1 MQTVRALWGTLLC
14 TYLIA
19 GAVDAARAQDVPA
32 SRVAPAPSQVEPPA
46 LPSSPR
52 AAPQTPGITP
62 PEAPAFPQGAEK
74 LSFVLLGFDIE
85 GEFDEF
91 VAAKREL
98 AAPLIGKRVTVAQ
111 IFDFATKLQAAYVGA
126 GYLLAR
132 VVVAPQELNEKA
144 RVKIQVIDE
153 FIERLEVE
161 ALPAFVRGR
170 VAAVL
175 QPLLHK
181 RHLLQRELERRLLIA
196 SDTPGLDLRTTFAA
210 GEEIGG
216 SVLILAGP
224 YRAITASA
232 YIDNAMPRVYGTT
245 QTVALLGFNSVLG
258 LGERISVSATGLPVR
273 NFGTEFP
280 TRRFVQAAFAMPLG
294 IDGLKFFA
302 ATTDG
307 RTTPV
312 VVPEAATQGVF
323 RQTNVVLGYD
333 AVKLRDFQLTLS
345 GRLDLTYERIHSIVF
360 NPPISLSLDQVRP
373 VRASIDGNWR
383 LRDTD
388 TNIVF
393 GATVSRGLNALGSA
407 HHR

>member
-144 RVKIQVIDE
+144 RVKIQVIDG

-196 SDTPGLDLRTTFAA
+196 SDTPGLDLRTTGRAVSCDHGQRLHRQRDAA
-210 GEEIGG
+210 G
-216 SVLILAGP
+216 LRHHADR
-224 YRAITASA
+224 RA
-232 YIDNAMPRVYGTT
+232 PRL
-245 QTVALLGFNSVLG
+245 QQCAG
-258 LGERISVSATGLPVR
+258 LGGTDLRIGHRVA
-273 NFGTEFP
+273 
-280 TRRFVQAAFAMPLG
+280 
-294 IDGLKFFA
+294 
-302 ATTDG
+302 
-307 RTTPV
+307 
-312 VVPEAATQGVF
+312 
-323 RQTNVVLGYD
+323 
-333 AVKLRDFQLTLS
+333 
-345 GRLDLTYERIHSIVF
+345 
-360 NPPISLSLDQVRP
+360 RP
-373 VRASIDGNWR
+373 
-383 LRDTD
+383 
-388 TNIVF
+388 
-393 GATVSRGLNALGSA
+393 
-407 HHR
+407 